1 MLSELHWAALPLGR
15 RNYESQVSG
24 TVRNCSKI
32 RSVAGSPRS
41 ADSMDQPFFGVSLMA
56 DSHRTPEQEKSELD
70 RNTSFQEW
78 LVDGGEMGTLIL
90 SMDWSATPLGLM
102 RAPTVTDVLG
112 PGTFS
117 SFVAARRTM
126 SYSCR
131 RAASGSIR
139 DARLA
144 GA

>member
-1 MLSELHWAALPLGR
+1 MGALIVP
-15 RNYESQVSG
+15 
-24 TVRNCSKI
+24 
-32 RSVAGSPRS
+32 
-41 ADSMDQPFFGVSLMA
+41 
-56 DSHRTPEQEKSELD
+56 
-70 RNTSFQEW
+70 
-78 LVDGGEMGTLIL
+78 
-90 SMDWSATPLGLM
+90 MDWSATPLGPL
-102 RAPTVTDVLG
+102 RAPTVTDVRG

-117 SFVAARRTM
+117 SFAAARRTM

>member
-1 MLSELHWAALPLGR
+1 
-15 RNYESQVSG
+15 
-24 TVRNCSKI
+24 
-32 RSVAGSPRS
+32 
-41 ADSMDQPFFGVSLMA
+41 MA
-56 DSHRTPEQEKSELD
+56 DSHRTPEQEKSEVD

-78 LVDGGEMGTLIL
+78 LVDGGEIGALVR

-102 RAPTVTDVLG
+102 RAPTMTDLRG

-117 SFVAARRTM
+117 SFVAVRRTM